1 MKYHLVK
8 KSFIGLSAALV
19 MGATMG
25 TSLYAND
32 EKSEAID
39 KSLLWLEEVTSKKS
53 LDWVKRQNKETLDE
67 LTRDP
72 RFEAY
77 KSEAKEILTAS
88 DRITYGNIVGD
99 KIYNFWRD
107 ESHIRGILRR
117 TDLKSYVAGKPV
129 WETVLDMDKLAKD
142 EGKNWVYKGYNCLG
156 PDNVK
161 CMMTLSPGGTD
172 ASVYREFDMKV
183 KSFIKGGFEI
193 PLAKSSAS
201 WIDENT
207 LLVGT
212 HWGKDS
218 MTDSGYARTLKIW
231 SRGTKLSEAKEV
243 ITLDKSET
251 FVFPNRLKDG
261 KDYYQMIMRG
271 HTFYKASRYILDKN
285 NQPVKLPFPEKM
297 DMHGIYEGQMLL
309 KIRQDWRG
317 FQAGSLLSFPIK
329 DFLKSGKIETL
340 TLVLDPGM
348 SGTVRGVT
356 HTKDALYISML
367 EHVSTRIR
375 EYKFDGKKWSF
386 RKIDFGGEDVV
397 SIVSS
402 DRGVNDMLIARN
414 GFLTPNSLY
423 FVNFRTGEQKKLQS
437 IPHRF
442 DVTGLKLEKKWAVSK
457 DGTKVP
463 YFLIYKKGTKMDKTT
478 PVLQYGYGG
487 FAISILPNY
496 SALMGKLWLEK
507 GGAYVLANIRGGGE
521 YGPRWHEAAL
531 FEKRQRAYEDFFA
544 VAETVQASGLSS
556 PKHYGAIGRSNGGL
570 LMGVSFTQ
578 RPDLFNA
585 IICGVPL
592 LDMKRYNKLLAGASW
607 MAEYGNPDKPEDWAF
622 IRKYSPL
629 QNLKKGVKYP
639 KVYFFTSTKDDRV
652 HPAHAR
658 KMAAKMEI
666 YGQPFYYFENIEGGH
681 KGNANYDQEATMRAL
696 EYLYLMRQLR

>member
-1 MKYHLVK
+1 
-8 KSFIGLSAALV
+8 
-19 MGATMG
+19 
-25 TSLYAND
+25 
-32 EKSEAID
+32 
-39 KSLLWLEEVTSKKS
+39 
-53 LDWVKRQNKETLDE
+53 
-67 LTRDP
+67 
-72 RFEAY
+72 
-77 KSEAKEILTAS
+77 
-88 DRITYGNIVGD
+88 
-99 KIYNFWRD
+99 
-107 ESHIRGILRR
+107 
-117 TDLKSYVAGKPV
+117 VAGKPKWDV
-129 WETVLDMDKLAKD
+129 VLDIDKLAKD
-142 EGKNWVYKGYNCLG
+142 EGENWVYKGYDCLG

-161 CMMTLSPGGTD
+161 CIMTLSPGGTD
-172 ASVYREFDMKV
+172 ASVYREFDMKS
-183 KSFIKGGFEI
+183 KSFVKGGFEI

-201 WIDENT
+201 WVDENT

-212 HWGKDS
+212 DWGSDS

-231 SRGTKLSEAKEV
+231 KRGTDLSEAQEV

-251 FVFPNRLKDG
+251 FVFPSRLSDG
-261 KDYYQMIMRG
+261 DDYYQIIMRG
-271 HTFYKASRYILDKN
+271 HTFYEASRYILGQDYK
-285 NQPVKLPFPEKM
+285 PMKLPFPSKM
-297 DMHGIYEGQMLL
+297 GLEGIFKGQMLMAL
-309 KIRQDWRG
+309 KEDWRG
-317 FQAGSLLSFPIK
+317 FKAGSLISFPIK
-329 DFLKSGKIETL
+329 KFLSSGKIDQL

-348 SGTVRGVT
+348 EGTVRRVT

-375 EYKFDGKKWSF
+375 EYKFDGKKWDF
-386 RKIDFGGEDVV
+386 RKKDLGAKESRSEDVV

-402 DRGVNDMLIARN
+402 DSEVNHMLIARD

-423 FVNFRTGEQKKLQS
+423 FVNFQTGEQKKLQS

-442 DVTGLKLEKKWAVSK
+442 DVKGLRVEKKWAVSK
-457 DGTKVP
+457 DGTKIP
-463 YFLIYKKGTKMDKTT
+463 YFIVHKKGTKMDKNT

-487 FAISILPNY
+487 FDISILPHYNG
-496 SALMGKLWLEK
+496 LMGKLWLEK

-556 PKHYGAIGRSNGGL
+556 PQHYGAKGGSNGGL
-570 LMGVSFTQ
+570 LMGVAFTQ

-585 IICGVPL
+585 IICAVPL

-607 MAEYGNPDKPEDWAF
+607 MGEYGNPDKPEEWAY

-629 QNLKKGVKYP
+629 QNLKKGIKYP

-681 KGNANYDQEATMRAL
+681 KGTANYDQEATMRAL
-696 EYLYLMRQLR
+696 EYLYLMKELK